1 MLSAWPS
8 AWRLVSRGQCERLCF
23 KDQCWAFR
31 VTPEH
36 TLALSGFDPDRTVLV
51 AVPAGGAQAS
61 EDNSEVPGSHGPP

>member
-8 AWRLVSRGQCERLCF
+8 AWRLVSWTGCVFF

-36 TLALSGFDPDRTVLV
+36 ALRLSGFDPDRTVLV
-51 AVPAGGAQAS
+51 AVPAGGAQAA
-61 EDNSEVPGSHGPP
+61 EDNSEVPGSHRSP